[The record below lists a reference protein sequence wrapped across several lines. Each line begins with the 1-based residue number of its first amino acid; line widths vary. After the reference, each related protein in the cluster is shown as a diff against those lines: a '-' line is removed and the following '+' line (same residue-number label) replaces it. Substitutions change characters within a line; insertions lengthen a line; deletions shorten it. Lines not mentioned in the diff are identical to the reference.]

1 MVNPR
6 GVTRRDNLE
15 GRPMKSSS
23 ICTEQAIGFNIGAPR
38 ERASVSWTA
47 ILWMMWCF
55 GIILKRFF
63 PSRKHAAESEEYRR
77 RNLKANA
84 QKTRLFWSQED
95 IASIHPPNAFV
106 DGYSALTNQLQKRFV
121 SQILVH
127 VPVLNEFHHHCCDGT
142 FVPSGT
148 RKMTCC
154 GPLDHFFRDAGDQ
167 PTQTL
172 LFAPVVVSSRQ
183 WNESIVYI
191 STWLHG
197 GIDS

>member
-63 PSRKHAAESEEYRR
+63 SLRKHAAESEEYRR
-77 RNLKANA
+77 RNLKANSP
-84 QKTRLFWSQED
+84 KKPDS
-95 IASIHPPNAFV
+95 
-106 DGYSALTNQLQKRFV
+106 
-121 SQILVH
+121 
-127 VPVLNEFHHHCCDGT
+127 
-142 FVPSGT
+142 SGV
-148 RKMTCC
+148 KK
-154 GPLDHFFRDAGDQ
+154 
-167 PTQTL
+167 TL
-172 LFAPVVVSSRQ
+172 LAYILLMHLLMATAPSPINCKRGSFLKFSFTYLSSMNFIITVVMAPLCHPAQGKWPVVGHWITSFVMREINPLRPCCLHQLLYRVDNEMNRSSTFPPGSMV
-183 WNESIVYI
+183 E
-191 STWLHG
+191 
-197 GIDS
+197 